1 MRIGIEISS
10 IATRRTGV
18 GHYIARL
25 LRALLDRRD
34 GREYQL
40 FSHAAIDPADPCL
53 RGAALVDAH
62 FESSRWVWMQT
73 SLPRA
78 LARARV
84 DICHF
89 TNSLAPLWQPAPGV
103 VLIHDASIFLF
114 PQYHPL
120 LRRVGRSSLLPAVAR
135 RSPAVVTISETA
147 RADLVE
153 ALGIRPEKVHVVYGA
168 APPGFRPIRNE
179 HVLAA
184 VREKYALP
192 PEFVLTVGTLEP
204 RKNLARLVRAHGR
217 LRRAGYPHELVLVG
231 PRGWHMA
238 ELEYEISAL
247 QNGIRLLGY
256 VPTEDLPSL
265 YSLATAFAYP
275 SIYEGFGL
283 PAVEAM
289 ACGVPVIAG
298 EGGAIPEVCG
308 DAALLVDPTS
318 EDELADGL
326 RQVLADGALR
336 ETLRARGFERT
347 RRYSWARSAEAMV
360 RVYESVSGA
369 R

>member
-25 LRALLDRRD
+25 LRALLDRKD
-34 GREYQL
+34 GQEYQL
-40 FSHAAIDPADPCL
+40 FSHASIDRDDPCL
-53 RGAALVDAH
+53 RGAGVVEAH

-78 LARARV
+78 LAQARV

-103 VLIHDASIFLF
+103 VVIHDASIFLL
-114 PQYHPL
+114 PHLHPV
-120 LRRVGRSSLLPAVAR
+120 LRRVGRSSLVPAVAR
-135 RSPAVVTISETA
+135 RSRAVVTVSETA

-153 ALGIRPEKVHVVYGA
+153 VLRIPPEKVHVVYGA
-168 APPGFRPIRNE
+168 APPEFGPVRDRS
-179 HVLAA
+179 VLAA

-192 PEFVLTVGTLEP
+192 DGFVLSVGTLEP

-217 LRRAGYPHELVLVG
+217 LRRDGFPHELVFVG
-231 PRGWHMA
+231 PRGWHMR
-238 ELEYEISAL
+238 ELEEEATA
-247 QNGIRLLGY
+247 QPNGVRMLGY
-256 VPTEDLPSL
+256 VPTEDLPPL
-265 YSLATAFAYP
+265 YSLASAFAYP

-289 ACGVPVIAG
+289 ACGAPVIAG
-298 EGGAIPEVCG
+298 NRGALPEVCG

-318 EDELADGL
+318 EAGLTDGL
-326 RQVLADGALR
+326 RQLLDDQALEQR
-336 ETLRARGFERT
+336 LRARGFERAGKF
-347 RRYSWARSAEAMV
+347 SWARSAERMV
-360 RVYESVSGA
+360 RVYETVA
-369 R
+369 